1 MILLRLQKRSSG
13 SKTTYTILVTEK
25 RRTISSG
32 GFLEKVGHYK
42 PLLDV
47 WTNKYVYV
55 DFDRLRYWVH
65 RGATLDKNLFILL
78 RPLFAYHSAQFKLRS
93 KNILFNQKYEN

>member
-47 WTNKYVYV
+47 
-55 DFDRLRYWVH
+55 
-65 RGATLDKNLFILL
+65 
-78 RPLFAYHSAQFKLRS
+78 
-93 KNILFNQKYEN
+93 